1 MENMEWLDQKIGLE
15 NVVSR
20 HTKKWENY
28 CKIMKIP
35 LKKPRVVWP
44 PNSPDLSGLDFSIWD
59 RVKKTA
65 VQYSKNGFYENMKE
79 AQACIEKAW
88 DALPQSYIDK
98 VLIEGFNR
106 RLKVCRETNGNFV
119 V

>member
-1 MENMEWLDQKIGLE
+1 MENMEWLDEKLGLE

-28 CKIMKIP
+28 CKIMKKP
-35 LKKPRVVWP
+35 LKIPRVPWP

-65 VQYSKNGFYENMKE
+65 PQYSKTGFYENMKE

-98 VLIEGFNR
+98 VLIQGFNR
-106 RLKVCRETNGNFV
+106 RLKVCKENNGNFTS
-119 V
+119 